1 MGPALCRPRI
11 LECLMTVSTSS
22 WLREQARPVRR
33 LLAAGVVAGGSQA
46 VLVCIGAWLVANVL
60 ARAVLAGAGLA
71 QLWLFV
77 AALVVIAL
85 ARFALGLWQRRTT
98 FDAGAQVSDNVR
110 SALEQRMR
118 QLGPRWAVQ
127 QSSGDIVTRCVDG
140 VQALVPYYAGYLPQV
155 ALTAVIPL
163 VILLAVLPADPW
175 SALIL
180 VLTAPLIPLFMV
192 LVGGAAERASQRRWS
207 RLRRMGAR
215 FMDALSGL
223 TTLRLCRAS
232 AREEAL
238 LAASGEA
245 YRQETMAVLRIAFLS
260 ALVLEFFA
268 TVSIAVLAVLIGFRL
283 MWGTLG
289 FEQGLFVLLLAP
301 ELFLPLRALGTQ
313 RHRRMEAA
321 AAAEDLVTLLAVPDV
336 TTQVDAVATA
346 PVIFA
351 ARQVA
356 LAFERVDF
364 GYEPERM
371 VLHDFELEVEAGTV
385 LTLVGS
391 SGSGKS
397 TLFNLLIGFAS
408 PQRGRIRVNGQEL
421 ASLDMNS
428 WRQHIGWVS
437 QRAHVFHGSL
447 RDNLLIAAPTAD
459 DTRLQRALK
468 AASLR
473 SVVARLPQ
481 GLDTPL
487 GEHGHGLSGGER
499 QRLALARAWL
509 RDAPLLL
516 LDEPV
521 QHLDAATAAS
531 IDAAIDTLS
540 EGRTVIRIAHRLDN
554 LADDARV
561 AVLADGRIVEH
572 GLVGELRTVHGAF
585 ARLLAADCAA

>member
-1 MGPALCRPRI
+1 
-11 LECLMTVSTSS
+11 MTVSTSF

-33 LLAAGVVAGGSQA
+33 LLAAGVAAGGVQA
-46 VLVCIGAWLVANVL
+46 VLVCVGAWLVARVL
-60 ARAVLAGAGLA
+60 ARAVLAGGGLA
-71 QLWLFV
+71 HLWPCV
-77 AALVVIAL
+77 AALALIAL
-85 ARFALGLWQRRTT
+85 GRFALDLWQRRAT

-118 QLGPRWAVQ
+118 QLGSRWAVQ

-155 ALTAVIPL
+155 ALTVVIPL

-180 VLTAPLIPLFMV
+180 LLTAPLIPLFMV

-223 TTLRLCRAS
+223 TTLRLCRAA

-321 AAAEDLVTLLAVPDV
+321 AAAEDLVVVLTVPD
-336 TTQVDAVATA
+336 AKA
-346 PVIFA
+346 PVDDAATPPVVFA
-351 ARQVA
+351 ARQIA
-356 LAFERVDF
+356 LAFEQVDF
-364 GYEPERM
+364 GYEPERV
-371 VLHDFELEVEAGTV
+371 VLHDFQLEVEAGTV

-397 TLFNLLIGFAS
+397 TLFNLLMGFVS
-408 PQRGRIRVNGQEL
+408 PQRGHIRANGQDL
-421 ASLDMNS
+421 TSLEMGS

-437 QRAHVFHGSL
+437 QRAHVFHGSV

-459 DTRLQRALK
+459 ETCLQRALK
-468 AASLR
+468 AASLGA
-473 SVVARLPQ
+473 VVARLPQ

-521 QHLDAATAAS
+521 QHLDAATAAA
-531 IDAAIDTLS
+531 IDAAIDALS
-540 EGRTVIRIAHRLDN
+540 AGRTVIRIAHRLDN
-554 LADDARV
+554 LADDAPV
-561 AVLADGRIVEH
+561 AVLADGRIVEQ
-572 GLVGELRTVHGAF
+572 GLVGDLRTLNGAF

>member
-1 MGPALCRPRI
+1 
-11 LECLMTVSTSS
+11 MTVSTSS

-33 LLAAGVVAGGSQA
+33 LLAAGVAAGGAQA
-46 VLVCIGAWLVANVL
+46 VLVCFGAWLVAHVL
-60 ARAVLAGAGLA
+60 AQAVLAGGGLA
-71 QLWLFV
+71 HLWPFV

-85 ARFALGLWQRRTT
+85 ARFVLGLWQRRTT

-110 SALEQRMR
+110 GALEQRMR

-180 VLTAPLIPLFMV
+180 LLTAPLIPLFMV

-207 RLRRMGAR
+207 RLRHMGAR

-223 TTLRLCRAS
+223 TTLRLCRAT
-232 AREEAL
+232 AREETL

-321 AAAEDLVTLLAVPDV
+321 AAAEDLVTLLAVPAGN
-336 TTQVDAVATA
+336 TPVDEVAA
-346 PVIFA
+346 PLAIFEA
-351 ARQVA
+351 KQIA
-356 LAFERVDF
+356 LAFEQVDF
-364 GYEPERM
+364 AYEPERI
-371 VLHDFELEVEAGTV
+371 VLHDFELDIEAGTV

-397 TLFNLLIGFAS
+397 TLFNLLMGFAS
-408 PQRGRIRVNGQEL
+408 PQRGCIRANGQDL
-421 ASLDMNS
+421 ALIEMGS
-428 WRQHIGWVS
+428 WRRHISWVS

-487 GEHGHGLSGGER
+487 GEHGQGLSGGER

-521 QHLDAATAAS
+521 QHLDAATAAAIDVA
-531 IDAAIDTLS
+531 IDALS

-561 AVLADGRIVEH
+561 AVLADGRIVEQ
-572 GLVGELRTVHGAF
+572 GLVGELRAVRGAF
-585 ARLLAADCAA
+585 ARLLAADRAA

>member
-1 MGPALCRPRI
+1 
-11 LECLMTVSTSS
+11 MTVSTSR
-22 WLREQARPVRR
+22 WLRDQARPVRR
-33 LLAAGVVAGGSQA
+33 LLVSGVVAGGAQA
-46 VLVCIGAWLVANVL
+46 VLLCVGAWLVARVL
-60 ARAVLAGAGLA
+60 ARAVLAGQGLGE
-71 QLWLFV
+71 LWPYV
-77 AALVVIAL
+77 AVLVALVL
-85 ARFALGLWQRRTT
+85 GRFGLVLRQRRVT
-98 FDAGAQVSDNVR
+98 FEAGAQVSDHVR
-110 SALEQRMR
+110 QVLEQRMR
-118 QLGPRWAVQ
+118 KLGPRWAAQ
-127 QSSGDIVTRCVDG
+127 QASGDILTRSVDG

-155 ALTAVIPL
+155 ALTAVIPA

-180 VLTAPLIPLFMV
+180 LFAAPLIPLFMV

-232 AREEAL
+232 GREEAL

-283 MWGTLG
+283 MWGTLA

-313 RHRRMEAA
+313 RHKRMEAA
-321 AAAEDLVTLLAVPDV
+321 AAAEDLLTLLATP
-336 TTQVDAVATA
+336 VDEAVAHGEPA
-346 PVIFA
+346 SPKAFA
-351 ARQVA
+351 ARQIA
-356 LAFERVDF
+356 LAFEHVEFRH
-364 GYEPERM
+364 EPGRP
-371 VLHDFELEVEAGTV
+371 VLRDLDLTLEAGTV

-397 TLFNLLIGFAS
+397 TLFNLLMGFGS
-408 PQRGRIRVNGQEL
+408 PQRGRILVNGQDL
-421 ASLDMNS
+421 ALLDVAS

-437 QRAHVFHGSL
+437 QRAHVFQGSL
-447 RDNLLIAAPTAD
+447 RDNLLIAAPAAD
-459 DTRLQRALK
+459 ESRLQRALQ
-468 AASLR
+468 AAALQ
-473 SVVARLPQ
+473 SVLVRLPQ

-516 LDEPV
+516 LDEPT
-521 QHLDAATAAS
+521 QHLDNATAAV
-531 IDAAIDTLS
+531 IDNAIDLLAA
-540 EGRTVIRIAHRLDN
+540 GRTVIRIAHRLDN
-554 LADDARV
+554 LADGARV
-561 AVLADGRIVEH
+561 AVLADGHIVET
-572 GLVGELRTVHGAF
+572 GTVGALRGSQGAF

>member
-1 MGPALCRPRI
+1 
-11 LECLMTVSTSS
+11 MTVSTSS
-22 WLREQARPVRR
+22 WLRDQARPVRR
-33 LLAAGVVAGGSQA
+33 LLAAGVAAGGAQA
-46 VLVCIGAWLVANVL
+46 VLVCVGAWLVAHVL
-60 ARAVLAGAGLA
+60 AQAVLAGGGLA
-71 QLWLFV
+71 RLWPFV
-77 AALVVIAL
+77 ALLVVIAL
-85 ARFALGLWQRRTT
+85 ARFALGLWQRRAT

-180 VLTAPLIPLFMV
+180 LLTAPLIPLFMV

-223 TTLRLCRAS
+223 TTLRLCRATV
-232 AREEAL
+232 REEAL

-245 YRQETMAVLRIAFLS
+245 YRRETMAVLRIAFLS

-336 TTQVDAVATA
+336 TTPVGAVATA

-351 ARQVA
+351 ARQLA
-356 LAFERVDF
+356 LAFEQVDF
-364 GYEPERM
+364 GYEPERL
-371 VLHDFELEVEAGTV
+371 VLHDFELELQAGTV

-397 TLFNLLIGFAS
+397 TLFNLLMGFAS
-408 PQRGRIRVNGQEL
+408 PQRGCIRANGQEL
-421 ASLDMNS
+421 ASLDMSS
-428 WRQHIGWVS
+428 WRLHIGWVS

-447 RDNLLIAAPTAD
+447 RDNLLIAAPGAD
-459 DTRLQRALK
+459 DTCLQRALK

-572 GLVGELRTVHGAF
+572 GLVGELRTLHGAF

>member
-1 MGPALCRPRI
+1 
-11 LECLMTVSTSS
+11 
-22 WLREQARPVRR
+22 
-33 LLAAGVVAGGSQA
+33 
-46 VLVCIGAWLVANVL
+46 
-60 ARAVLAGAGLA
+60 
-71 QLWLFV
+71 V
-77 AALVVIAL
+77 AALVLIAL
-85 ARFALGLWQRRTT
+85 ARFGLSLWQRRAT

-110 SALEQRMR
+110 NALEQRMR

-155 ALTAVIPL
+155 ALTALIPL
-163 VILLAVLPADPW
+163 LILLAVLPADPW

-180 VLTAPLIPLFMV
+180 LLTAPLIPLFMV
-192 LVGGAAERASQRRWS
+192 LVGDAAERASQRRWS

-223 TTLRLCRAS
+223 TTLRLCRAT

-321 AAAEDLVTLLAVPDV
+321 AAAEDLVALLAVPDE
-336 TTQVDAVATA
+336 TTSVEGGLTA

-351 ARQVA
+351 ARQIA
-356 LAFERVDF
+356 LAFEQVEF
-364 GYEPERM
+364 GYEPERT
-371 VLHDFELEVEAGTV
+371 VLRDFELEVAAGTF

-397 TLFNLLIGFAS
+397 TLFNLLMGFAS
-408 PQRGRIRVNGQEL
+408 PQSGCIRANGHDL
-421 ASLDMNS
+421 ASLEMTS

-459 DTRLQRALK
+459 ETRLQRALK

-521 QHLDAATAAS
+521 QHLDAVTAAAVDVA
-531 IDAAIDTLS
+531 IDALAR
-540 EGRTVIRIAHRLDN
+540 GRTVIRIAHRLDN

-561 AVLADGRIVEH
+561 AVLADGRIVEQ
-572 GLVGELRTVHGAF
+572 GRVGELRALQGAF

>member
-1 MGPALCRPRI
+1 
-11 LECLMTVSTSS
+11 MTVSTSS

-33 LLAAGVVAGGSQA
+33 LLAAGVVAGGLQA
-46 VLVCIGAWLVANVL
+46 VLVCIGAWLVAHVL

-71 QLWLFV
+71 GLWPCV
-77 AALVVIAL
+77 AALVPLAL
-85 ARFALGLWQRRTT
+85 ARFALLLWQRRTT
-98 FDAGAQVSDNVR
+98 FDAGARVGDDVR
-110 SALEQRMR
+110 GALERRMR
-118 QLGPRWAVQ
+118 QLGPRWAAQ

-155 ALTAVIPL
+155 ALTAVVPL
-163 VILLAVLPADPW
+163 LILLAVWPADPW
-175 SALIL
+175 SALVL
-180 VLTAPLIPLFMV
+180 VLTAPLVPLFMV

-223 TTLRLCRAS
+223 TTLRLCRAT

-245 YRQETMAVLRIAFLS
+245 YRRETMAVLRIAFLS

-289 FEQGLFVLLLAP
+289 FEPGLFVLLLAP
-301 ELFLPLRALGTQ
+301 ELFLPLRALGSQ

-321 AAAEDLVTLLAVPDV
+321 AAAEDLVALLAVAEG
-336 TTQVDAVATA
+336 TTPGEEPAA
-346 PVIFA
+346 PEPFE
-351 ARQVA
+351 ARRIA
-356 LAFERVDF
+356 LAFERVRF
-364 GYEPERM
+364 GYEPGRI
-371 VLHDFELEVEAGTV
+371 VLHDLDLEVAAGTLV
-385 LTLVGS
+385 TLVGG

-397 TLFNLLIGFAS
+397 TLFNLLMGFAS
-408 PQRGRIRVNGQEL
+408 PQGGRIRVNGRDL
-421 ASLDMNS
+421 AALEPGS
-428 WRQHIGWVS
+428 WRRHLSWVS

-447 RDNLLIAAPTAD
+447 RDNLLIAAPNAD
-459 DTRLQRALK
+459 DAGLQRALQ
-468 AASLR
+468 AASLQA
-473 SVVARLPQ
+473 VVARLPQ

-521 QHLDAATAAS
+521 QHLDAATAAT
-531 IDAAIDTLS
+531 IDAAIDALAQ
-540 EGRTVIRIAHRLDN
+540 GRTVIRIAHRLDR

-561 AVLADGRIVEH
+561 AVLAEGRIVEQ
-572 GLVGELRTVHGAF
+572 GLVGELRASRGAF
-585 ARLLAADCAA
+585 ARLLAADRAA